1 MRRLLVTCEYPPITG
16 GQGSYL
22 EGLWRDLD
30 QKENLLL
37 VPLSCRHTPPDIRA
51 GGHHARLAYMPVST
65 SERWV
70 PRFAR
75 IFSVFLS
82 MFRCSVTFRPHEIHA
97 GQLIAGGTCALIV
110 RIFLRI
116 PYCVYCYGAD
126 VQEFTRY
133 WLARPVVRLIFARSR
148 LIITISRYTADFI
161 RKHYDPSVPIAIVAP
176 CVDERF
182 FTYDTSVLDGLCR
195 RYPFERKRVILTVG
209 RLVERKGL
217 DVIIR
222 SLPELLA
229 KHPNIHYMIAGD
241 GPYRPVLESL
251 VNQCKVRDS
260 VTFCGRIAPDELPS
274 LYHLASA
281 FVMVPRAIERRGDV
295 EGFGIVFIEANAS
308 GLPVVA
314 SRSGGVPDAVEHET
328 NGLLVDDPTDIHEVA
343 AALDRM
349 LSDEDLRLKLAS
361 NAVAWARKFSR
372 QAQKKAWSEA
382 VGASNA

>member
-22 EGLWRDLD
+22 EGLWRYLD

-37 VPLSCRHTPPDIRA
+37 IPLSCRGA
-51 GGHHARLAYMPVST
+51 QSARPNLAYMRVST
-65 SERWV
+65 SERWL

-75 IFSVFLS
+75 IVSVLFS
-82 MFRCSVTFRPHEIHA
+82 MFKYCITFRPHEIHA
-97 GQLIAGGTCALIV
+97 GQLIAGGACALLV

-126 VQEFTRY
+126 VQEFSRY
-133 WLARPVVRLIFARSR
+133 RLARVAIRLIFARSR
-148 LIITISRYTADFI
+148 LIITISNYTADFI
-161 RKHYDPSVPIAIVAP
+161 RKHYDPLVPIAIVAP

-182 FTYDTSVLDGLCR
+182 FTYDTGVLDGLCR
-195 RYPFERKRVILTVG
+195 RYPVEGKKVILTVG
-209 RLVERKGL
+209 RLVERKGH
-217 DVIIR
+217 DVVIR
-222 SLPELLA
+222 SLPKLLA

-241 GPYRPVLESL
+241 GPYRRILEAL
-251 VNQCKVRDS
+251 VNQYGVNGA
-260 VTFCGRIAPDELPS
+260 VTFCGRIPPSQLPS
-274 LYHLASA
+274 VYHLATA
-281 FVMVPRAIERRGDV
+281 FVMVPRAIERKGDV

-328 NGLLVDDPTDIHEVA
+328 NGLLVDDPTDMHEVA

-372 QAQKKAWSEA
+372 QAQKKAWFEA